1 MQIKCLHS
9 FIILQLFIK
18 FKYMNEKF
26 AVMILGIQCLNQ
38 VYVVRLLLVSQ
49 LPENDKETP
58 Y

>member
-26 AVMILGIQCLNQ
+26 VVMRLGIQCLNQ
-38 VYVVRLLLVSQ
+38 VYVVRLLLDSQ

>member
-1 MQIKCLHS
+1 
-9 FIILQLFIK
+9 
-18 FKYMNEKF
+18 MNEKF